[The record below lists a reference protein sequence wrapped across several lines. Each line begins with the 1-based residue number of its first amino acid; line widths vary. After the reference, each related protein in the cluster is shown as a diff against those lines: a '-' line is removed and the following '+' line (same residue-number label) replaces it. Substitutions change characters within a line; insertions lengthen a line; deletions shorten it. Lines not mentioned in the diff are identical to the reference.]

1 MVVTQRGIADGICVC
16 AQMVMGE
23 RDEATPIAIVRNTNV
38 KLGDFDLGVSD
49 VSIPWEMCI
58 YIESL
63 TKGLLEHPT
72 DAMPSNGRTTR
83 LEPGT

>member
-1 MVVTQRGIADGICVC
+1 
-16 AQMVMGE
+16 
-23 RDEATPIAIVRNTNV
+23 VRNTNV